1 MWTFFETEL
10 NKRLSDLTESAT
22 NEDRVRSALL
32 ELLPSGEGSIDA
44 VASKLG
50 TSSRTLQRR
59 LGMEGLRF
67 QTVLEVT
74 REALAKHY
82 LRTSALSGAEISFLL
97 GFKDP
102 NSFFRA
108 FNAWTGTTP
117 ERARLSLLG
126 DH

>member
-1 MWTFFETEL
+1 MWAFFETEL

-22 NEDRVRSALL
+22 SEDRVHSALL

-44 VASKLG
+44 VAKKLG

-59 LGMEGLRF
+59 LGTEGLRL
-67 QTVLEVT
+67 QTLLDGT

-82 LRTSALSGAEISFLL
+82 LRTSDLSGAEISFLL

-108 FNAWTGTTP
+108 FSAWTGTTP
-117 ERARLSLLG
+117 ERARRNLVG